1 MGKARTNRPPAD
13 KRDPGREKWLVRITR
28 LVDQVEA
35 WATELGWA
43 TRRIDKRMDDSD
55 AGSYLAPGLL
65 LQKEFTR
72 VLLEPM
78 GRSASGS
85 GGVADLYLMPAYD
98 NIARFFFRDK
108 KWLVQHMYPGS
119 PDTGNITDALRKP
132 LDKGTF
138 RGVLEQM
145 TRYAEQIR

>member
-1 MGKARTNRPPAD
+1 MSKARANKPPAAKQD
-13 KRDPGREKWLVRITR
+13 LGRDKWLRRLTD

-35 WATELGWA
+35 WARELGWA

-55 AGSYLAPGLL
+55 AGPYLATGLL

-72 VLLEPM
+72 VSLEPM

-108 KWLVQHMYPGS
+108 KWLLQHMYP
-119 PDTGNITDALRKP
+119 
-132 LDKGTF
+132 
-138 RGVLEQM
+138 
-145 TRYAEQIR
+145 

>member
-1 MGKARTNRPPAD
+1 
-13 KRDPGREKWLVRITR
+13 WLCR
-28 LVDQVEA
+28 LRYIVGQDEA
-35 WATELGWA
+35 WALEMAWA
-43 TRRIDKRMDDSD
+43 TRRINKRMDDTY
-55 AGSYLAPGLL
+55 AGPYLATGLL
-65 LQKEFTR
+65 RQKEFTR
-72 VLLEPM
+72 VSLEPM